1 MGVEKRIKDLT
12 TASSITNNDYLAMD
26 NANNSAAKKTSAM
39 PLRNVNAIAN
49 IQNNLVANKAYAIG
63 EPFVYQGNVY
73 QATAAIA
80 SGATITIN
88 GNCALADSLADQI
101 TALNNKLSHV
111 GMIIQSTTLNTEA
124 KVKAI
129 YGSNTSW
136 IQHSGYV
143 LRGATSGVVANSATK
158 TGGSDDAVVVEHDHI
173 QMPNGYRDS
182 AFGNPGVGNG
192 YVVTQSAAAP
202 NTHTQKTGVSGTN
215 KNIPNYK
222 SVYIWERT
230 A

>member
-26 NANNSAAKKTSAM
+26 NANNLAAKKTSAM

-63 EPFVYQGNVY
+63 EQFVYQGNVY

-101 TALNNKLSHV
+101 TDLNQALSN
-111 GMIIQSTTLNTEA
+111 LNTIDYDD
-124 KVKAI
+124 VTLTVNV
-129 YGSNTSW
+129 SNN
-136 IQHSGYV
+136 IFLPYNQYMV
-143 LRGATSGVVANSATK
+143 I
-158 TGGSDDAVVVEHDHI
+158 AVV
-173 QMPNGYRDS
+173 PLT
-182 AFGNPGVGNG
+182 VGLELS
-192 YVVTQSAAAP
+192 TI
-202 NTHTQKTGVSGTN
+202 GVSAGGTWLKTN
-215 KNIPNYK
+215 KSQNTQVLVRIYYRH
-222 SVYIWERT
+222 V
-230 A
+230 